1 MDVRVLATRTLL
13 VVQALVAVTAV
24 AGGIALILGAT
35 VPSLASVL
43 VPPNEYLVGSP
54 FASYLVPGIL
64 LAALLGGIH
73 VVAFVTTLRRTPG
86 NRFIAAAT
94 GFGMLIW
101 VFVQM
106 IFIPFSPLQLLYFA
120 LGLAEVGLV
129 MVILGLFSPGVK
141 SV

>member
-73 VVAFVTTLRRTPG
+73 VIAFVTTLRRTPG
-86 NRFIAAAT
+86 YRFIAAAT
-94 GFGMLIW
+94 GFAMLIW

-106 IFIPFSPLQLLYFA
+106 MFIPFSPLQALYFA

>member
-73 VVAFVTTLRRTPG
+73 VIAFVTTLRRT
-86 NRFIAAAT
+86 RAYLFIAAAT

-106 IFIPFSPLQLLYFA
+106 IFIPFSPLQALYFA